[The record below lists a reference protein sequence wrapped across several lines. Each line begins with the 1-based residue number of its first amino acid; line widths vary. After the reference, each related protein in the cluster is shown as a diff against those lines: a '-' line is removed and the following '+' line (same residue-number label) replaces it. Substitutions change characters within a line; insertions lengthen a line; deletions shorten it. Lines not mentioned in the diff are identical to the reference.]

1 MGNIFSNP
9 GLAVGQLP
17 GVTASDSGKT
27 LVVNE
32 NGEWVVGD
40 SGGGGSGA
48 GGNVFVVTVTDGETS
63 GHEADAT
70 FSEIIAAIE
79 AEQTCVAQY
88 TDGDGRT
95 IILHLTSYKSGSS
108 GSVTFGH
115 TLYGG
120 AVDSTG
126 LYVKDFYVEIGA
138 DDYVTAHTGKLR
150 GVEITG

>member
-48 GGNVFVVTVTDGETS
+48 GSLIVHVTATVDEGAILYSLVTPYSD
-63 GHEADAT
+63 
-70 FSEIIAAIE
+70 ILAAIE
-79 AEQTCVAQY
+79 SGIIPLMKIEVEGAGAITYSAFTTMDTEGLMSFSF
-88 TDGDGRT
+88 GDGT
-95 IILHLTSYKSGSS
+95 YLSIDNT
-108 GSVTFGH
+108 GSVISG
-115 TLYGG
+115 
-120 AVDSTG
+120 
-126 LYVKDFYVEIGA
+126 
-138 DDYVTAHTGKLR
+138 
-150 GVEITG
+150 